1 MATGMNT
8 VPRKASGAAVR
19 RTITIS
25 WAAAGSLCCGVLL
38 LLGIACV
45 FFAWAGRHAVIAGP
59 RLSPYSRRAIIGLA
73 DFIPS
78 ARNLAVEL
86 LGRVDSTPYPL
97 LTYSSSGN
105 RTPGSN
111 PIGAASDP
119 GYLLLSHLSHEA
131 KQGIVSLIRLSD
143 GRVTAVWKPDFDRIG
158 AAQALRRPDMPRIAR
173 FNGLTANPVLMPNG
187 DIVFNSFGPLVR
199 QSACG
204 ELVWVLDGTFNHSN
218 EVDDRDHIWVPSFY
232 DEPFP
237 DNPSLNGEIRDSAV
251 AEISPDGKVLG
262 TQSFSRILIDNGL
275 RALLLGRSA
284 EKLLQDPIHMNSIL
298 PAPSDS
304 PSWKKGDL
312 LISSRHM
319 STVFLFRPST
329 RRIVWYKT
337 GPWMNQHNATFLDS
351 SRISIFGNDIIAY
364 GPLFLHPGDTNQVY
378 VYDFA
383 TDAVST
389 PFHDLMQGQKIR
401 TPTQGRGQILPDGGL
416 FVEETDSGRL
426 LRFLPDRLLWS
437 WVNWYDDHHIG
448 AVSWS
453 RYLTAEQVREPLAAI
468 AARKCG
474 AS

>member
-1 MATGMNT
+1 M
-8 VPRKASGAAVR
+8 
-19 RTITIS
+19 
-25 WAAAGSLCCGVLL
+25 L
-38 LLGIACV
+38 
-45 FFAWAGRHAVIAGP
+45 GP
-59 RLSPYSRRAIIGLA
+59 RLSPAARRSVIQLA

-78 ARNLAVEL
+78 ARNLAWEL
-86 LGRVDSTPYPL
+86 LGHLNSTPYTL
-97 LTYSSSGN
+97 LIYSSSGN
-105 RTPGSN
+105 PTPGSN
-111 PIGAASDP
+111 RIGAASDP
-119 GYLLLSHLSHEA
+119 GYLLLSHLSGEA
-131 KQGIVSLIRLSD
+131 KQSIVSLIRLSD
-143 GRVTAVWKPDFDRIG
+143 GRATAVWKPDFGRIG
-158 AAQALRRPDMPRIAR
+158 AAQLPHRGITRTSRA
-173 FNGLTANPVLMPNG
+173 NGLTFNPVLMPNG

-218 EVDDRDHIWVPSFY
+218 EVDDNGHIRVPSFY
-232 DEPFP
+232 SETFP
-237 DNPSLNGEIRDSAV
+237 DNPSLNQEIQDSAV
-251 AEISPDGKVLG
+251 SEVSSGGKLLAV
-262 TQSFSRILIDNGL
+262 QSFSRILIDNGL

-284 EKLLQDPIHMNSIL
+284 EKLLQDPIHMNSIV
-298 PAPSDS
+298 PAPSDTAY
-304 PSWKKGDL
+304 WKKGDL
-312 LISSRHM
+312 LISSRHL